1 MHCKEAKKQKRKTEE
16 DKRSMFY
23 LLYTSCLMLK
33 TTSIEM
39 LQTTSSAL
47 RDMFLSWT
55 RNLERNLLQEKRG
68 NLFRKL
74 PKPPTLAHLEV
85 DTMRAQE

>member
-1 MHCKEAKKQKRKTEE
+1 
-16 DKRSMFY
+16 MFY
-23 LLYTSCLMLK
+23 LLYTSCLILK

-39 LQTTSSAL
+39 LQTTSSAPK
-47 RDMFLSWT
+47 DISLSWT
-55 RNLERNLLQEKRG
+55 HNLERNLLQEERG